1 MERRSFFK
9 NLSVIGGSTLLG
21 SCVSSG
27 NKKSKGVKAIAKTD
41 GKGDPKMRGPFP
53 ILSTPYEESGDVD
66 YKTLAKE
73 AKFVSDSGC
82 NMIWPQSN
90 DAIDLLSTEEKFK
103 GMEAIAHALQNSKS
117 TVAFGCNGKD
127 TADMVEYVKY
137 VETLADKYKNT
148 NIAIIARP
156 ADNTK
161 TQNDVKKD
169 FLELQKH
176 TARPTIIQTVNLSCN
191 IKSIDVDLL
200 IDLAKQNPKV
210 FGYIKEET
218 GNAIECNARMAKE
231 IAAKPIIHAVYSAWG
246 GWQWLYQS
254 RRIGSEGLVTER
266 AVYADLLAYI
276 WKRMENGDAD
286 GTLSDAFAKLLLAFN
301 FTYYSKGGTLSHLRG
316 AHLYVGQ
323 KRGIFKNRISREYA
337 LQKGKQV
344 IPPKPII
351 SNFEMTQQQMDEIDT
366 CLECLSPYFKI

>member
-1 MERRSFFK
+1 MKRRAFFK
-9 NLSVIGGSTLLG
+9 NLSLVGSSALLG
-21 SCVSSG
+21 GCVSTN
-27 NKKSKGVKAIAKTD
+27 NKAAGVKAVAKAD
-41 GKGDPKMRGPFP
+41 GKGNSKMRGPFP
-53 ILSTPYEESGDVD
+53 ILSTPYTESGEVD
-66 YKTLAKE
+66 YQTLANE
-73 AKFVSDSGC
+73 AKFVSKCGC

-231 IAAKPIIHAVYSAWG
+231 IAAKPIIHTVYSAWG

-254 RRIGSEGLVTER
+254 RRIGSEGIITER

-276 WKRMENGDAD
+276 WERMENGDVD

-344 IPPKPII
+344 IPSKPII
-351 SNFEMTQQQMDEIDT
+351 SNFEMTQLQMDEIDT

>member
-1 MERRSFFK
+1 
-9 NLSVIGGSTLLG
+9 LG

>member
-1 MERRSFFK
+1 MKRRAFFK
-9 NLSVIGGSTLLG
+9 NLSLVGSSALLG
-21 SCVSSG
+21 GCVSTN
-27 NKKSKGVKAIAKTD
+27 NKASGVKAVVKAD
-41 GKGDPKMRGPFP
+41 GKGNSKMRGPFP
-53 ILSTPYEESGDVD
+53 ILSTPYTESGEVD
-66 YKTLAKE
+66 YQTLANE
-73 AKFVSDSGC
+73 AKFVSKCGC

-161 TQNDVKKD
+161 TQDDVKRD

-200 IDLAKQNPKV
+200 IDLAKQNQKV

-231 IAAKPIIHAVYSAWG
+231 IAAKPIIHTVYSAWG

-254 RRIGSEGLVTER
+254 RRIGSEGIITER

-276 WKRMENGDAD
+276 WERMENGDVD

-344 IPPKPII
+344 IPSKPII
-351 SNFEMTQQQMDEIDT
+351 SNFEMTQLQMDEIDT

>member
-1 MERRSFFK
+1 MKRRAFFK
-9 NLSVIGGSTLLG
+9 NLSLVGSSALLG
-21 SCVSSG
+21 GCVSTN
-27 NKKSKGVKAIAKTD
+27 NKASGVKAVAKAD
-41 GKGDPKMRGPFP
+41 GKGNSKMRGPFP
-53 ILSTPYEESGDVD
+53 ILSTPYTESGEVD
-66 YKTLAKE
+66 YQTLANE
-73 AKFVSDSGC
+73 AKFVSKCGC

-231 IAAKPIIHAVYSAWG
+231 IAAKPIIHTVYSAWG

-254 RRIGSEGLVTER
+254 RRIGSEGIITER

-276 WKRMENGDAD
+276 WERMENGDVD

-344 IPPKPII
+344 IPSKPII
-351 SNFEMTQQQMDEIDT
+351 SNFEMTQLQMDEIDT

>member
-9 NLSVIGGSTLLG
+9 NLSLVGSSALLG
-21 SCVSSG
+21 GCVSSG
-27 NKKSKGVKAIAKTD
+27 NKKSKGVKAIAKPD
-41 GKGDPKMRGPFP
+41 GNGDKKMRGPFP
-53 ILSTPYEESGDVD
+53 ILSTPYTESGEVD
-66 YKTLAKE
+66 YQTLANE
-73 AKFVSDSGC
+73 AKFVSKCGC

-103 GMEAIAHALQNSKS
+103 GMEAIAQALQNSKS

-127 TADMVEYVKY
+127 TADMVEHVKH
-137 VETLADKYKNT
+137 VEKLADKYKNT
-148 NIAIIARP
+148 NIAIISRP

-161 TQNDVKKD
+161 TQDDVKKY

-176 TARPTIIQTVNLSCN
+176 TERPTIIQTVNSSCK
-191 IKSIDVDLL
+191 IKSIDIDLL

-231 IAAKPIIHAVYSAWG
+231 IAAKPIIHTVYSAWG

-254 RRIGSEGLVTER
+254 RRIGSEGIITER
-266 AVYADLLAYI
+266 AVYADLLTYI
-276 WKRMENGDAD
+276 WERMENGDAD

-323 KRGIFKNRISREYA
+323 KRGIFRNRISREYA

-344 IPPKPII
+344 IPSKPII